1 MNCFYG
7 HTGPI
12 YKVRCNPF
20 WHENEN
26 PIFLTCSYDWT
37 VRVWAA
43 KNGHSTEKL
52 VCRHKGLSKNEES
65 IPPIAEGEDQLKMQV
80 NDICWS
86 PKTSSV
92 FASVAEDG
100 RVEIWDLHRNN
111 LAPMICHFD
120 LDA

>member
-1 MNCFYG
+1 MPG
-7 HTGPI
+7 GGAQPSL
-12 YKVRCNPF
+12 P
-20 WHENEN
+20 
-26 PIFLTCSYDWT
+26 S
-37 VRVWAA
+37 AGGA
-43 KNGHSTEKL
+43 G
-52 VCRHKGLSKNEES
+52 
-65 IPPIAEGEDQLKMQV
+65 AEGEDQLKMQV